1 MRTTRVKPK
10 SEETK
15 FSHTIEKNKGN
26 KNLTKKHHVQ
36 VKH

>member
-1 MRTTRVKPK
+1 MRTTRVEPK

-15 FSHTIEKNKGN
+15 FSHTNEKNKGN
-26 KNLTKKHHVQ
+26 KILTKKHHVQ